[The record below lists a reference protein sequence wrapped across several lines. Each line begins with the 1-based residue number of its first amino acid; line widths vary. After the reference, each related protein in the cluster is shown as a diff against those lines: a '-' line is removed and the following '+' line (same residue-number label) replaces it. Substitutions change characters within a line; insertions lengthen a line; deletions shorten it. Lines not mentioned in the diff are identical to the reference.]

1 LSRLTDIE
9 KRIQALDETLK
20 RMATILASVTDL
32 KAEVKAAKTEILAG
46 IGSTRRSQDDPHA
59 TEEVVSLMVS
69 ELQATKDQLLT
80 TMNDVISAL
89 TAAKGQSDVGTQGDV
104 GRVIDGRMKEFG
116 DMMRESLEGFKLELF
131 ETIGA
136 IRAAAPPA
144 AATSASVPAYSEEPP
159 EETPTVARAA
169 AAPVASSLSA
179 DRGMKVAD
187 QLERIVDSMKMGC
200 LAGDVL
206 DVMNEAKDEIMKIVP
221 SDAIMV
227 KIDKWAGLVG
237 SYSKRHQLQAKD
249 ILKLKKE
256 IKDEIPKYRPA

>member
-1 LSRLTDIE
+1 
-9 KRIQALDETLK
+9 
-20 RMATILASVTDL
+20 MAIILASVTDL
-32 KAEVKAAKTEILAG
+32 KTDVKAAKTEILAG
-46 IGSTRRSQDDPHA
+46 LGSARRSQDDPHA

-89 TAAKGQSDVGTQGDV
+89 SAAKGQGDV
-104 GRVIDGRMKEFG
+104 GRVIDGRMKELG
-116 DMMRESLEGFKLELF
+116 DMIKESIEGLKLELY
-131 ETIGA
+131 ETIEA
-136 IRAAAPPA
+136 SRPPA
-144 AATSASVPAYSEEPP
+144 PAAVSVYSEEPP
-159 EETPTVARAA
+159 EEMPTAARAV

-179 DRGMKVAD
+179 DRGMKVAE

-206 DVMNEAKDEIMKIVP
+206 DIMNEAKTEITKIVP

-237 SYSKRHQLQAKD
+237 SYSRRHQLQAKD
-249 ILKLKKE
+249 IVKLKKE
-256 IKDEIPKYRPA
+256 IKEEIPKYRPA